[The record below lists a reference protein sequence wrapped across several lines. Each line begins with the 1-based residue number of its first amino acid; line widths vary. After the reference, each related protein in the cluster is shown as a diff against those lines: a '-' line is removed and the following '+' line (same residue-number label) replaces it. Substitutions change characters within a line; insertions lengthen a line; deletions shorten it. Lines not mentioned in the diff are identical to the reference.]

1 MNNQIIK
8 ILILNLI
15 LFICHIAIIYIQYR
29 IYVWDIFEGYI
40 DGELIYK
47 KATTRGLIYLNHP
60 ELLDSIHGNSYN
72 VNEYMITDPNQ

>member
-40 DGELIYK
+40 DG
-47 KATTRGLIYLNHP
+47 N
-60 ELLDSIHGNSYN
+60 
-72 VNEYMITDPNQ
+72 